1 MFLCLSCLNRWP
13 FWRTLLRGKI
23 YDRRTLAAYHE
34 AGHAV
39 VAYDQGVR
47 VHGISV
53 VPDEG
58 RMGHIAIDTL
68 LLNRL
73 APTFHNNKGAKN
85 RFTMERHVMVL
96 QGGHAAVRQL
106 EPCRLDL
113 ADTING
119 EGSDRNIAMT
129 LIRAFAANDQEAEK
143 YYQWLDARTEG
154 IMGSP
159 IRWFQVRMLAEYL
172 LELEQLGARKV
183 REIIREAEKKWCEE
197 NQESR
202 M

>member
-1 MFLCLSCLNRWP
+1 MTGL
-13 FWRTLLRGKI
+13 KK

-39 VAYDQGVR
+39 VAYDKGVR
-47 VHGISV
+47 VHGISI

-73 APTFHNNKGAKN
+73 APTFRFNKGAKN

-96 QGGHAAVRQL
+96 QGGHAAVH
-106 EPCRLDL
+106 RLDPTKKEV
-113 ADTING
+113 AKTVNG
-119 EGSDRNIAMT
+119 EGSDQNIAMS
-129 LIRAFAANDQEAEK
+129 LVEAFASGELEAEK

-154 IMGSP
+154 IMANP
-159 IRWFQVRMLAEYL
+159 MRWFQVQALVEAL
-172 LELEQLGARKV
+172 LGDEQLGARKV
-183 REIIREAEKKWCEE
+183 REIIGEAGEE
-197 NQESR
+197 WLEEIQNSESR
-202 M
+202 IQNPE

>member
-1 MFLCLSCLNRWP
+1 MRKN
-13 FWRTLLRGKI
+13 

-47 VHGISV
+47 VHGISI

-73 APTFHNNKGAKN
+73 APTFEHNKGARN

-96 QGGHAAVRQL
+96 QGGHAAVHQL
-106 EPCRLDL
+106 
-113 ADTING
+113 DTTRTIPAQTVNG
-119 EGSDRNIAMT
+119 EGSDQNIAMS
-129 LIRAFAANDQEAEK
+129 LIKAFATGDQESEK
-143 YYQWLDARTEG
+143 YYQWLEARTEG
-154 IMGSP
+154 IMANP
-159 IRWFQVRMLAEYL
+159 MKWFQVQILTEAL
-172 LELEQLGARKV
+172 LEQERLGARKV
-183 REIIREAEKKWCEE
+183 RMIIKEAGEKWIEK
-197 NQESR
+197 QESVPR
-202 M
+202 SQEPE

>member
-1 MFLCLSCLNRWP
+1 MRS
-13 FWRTLLRGKI
+13 KQ

-47 VHGISV
+47 VHGISI

-73 APTFHNNKGAKN
+73 APTFRFNKGARN

-96 QGGHAAVRQL
+96 QGGHAAVHH
-106 EPCRLDL
+106 LDPTKKEL
-113 ADTING
+113 AETVNG
-119 EGSDRNIAMT
+119 EGSDQNIAMS
-129 LIRAFAANDQEAEK
+129 LVNAFAEGEREAEK
-143 YYQWLDARTEG
+143 YYLWLDARTEG
-154 IMGSP
+154 IMANP
-159 IRWFQVRMLAEYL
+159 MRWFQVQALAEAL
-172 LELEQLGARKV
+172 LEDEQLGARRV
-183 REIIREAEKKWCEE
+183 REIIKGAERRWCEKHGV
-197 NQESR
+197 SR
-202 M
+202 

>member
-1 MFLCLSCLNRWP
+1 M
-13 FWRTLLRGKI
+13 LRSKQ

-47 VHGISV
+47 VHGISI

-73 APTFHNNKGAKN
+73 APTFRFNKGARN

-96 QGGHAAVRQL
+96 QGGHAAVHH
-106 EPCRLDL
+106 LDPTKKEL
-113 ADTING
+113 AETVNG
-119 EGSDRNIAMT
+119 EGSCLLYTSD
-129 LIRAFAANDQEAEK
+129 AAD
-143 YYQWLDARTEG
+143 D
-154 IMGSP
+154 
-159 IRWFQVRMLAEYL
+159 L
-172 LELEQLGARKV
+172 LCVDLGGR
-183 REIIREAEKKWCEE
+183 RII
-197 NQESR
+197 
-202 M
+202 

>member
-1 MFLCLSCLNRWP
+1 MSKTF
-13 FWRTLLRGKI
+13 
-23 YDRRTLAAYHE
+23 DRRTLAAYHE

-47 VHGISV
+47 VHGISI

-73 APTFHNNKGAKN
+73 APTFQHNKGARN

-96 QGGHAAVRQL
+96 QGGHAAIQN
-106 EPCRLDL
+106 LDPAMEAL
-113 ADTING
+113 AETVNG
-119 EGSDRNIAMT
+119 EGSDINIAMS
-129 LIRAFAANDQEAEK
+129 LVKAFASGDLEAER

-154 IMGSP
+154 ILANPM
-159 IRWFQVRMLAEYL
+159 RWHQVKALVKAL
-172 LELEQLGARKV
+172 LEEGSLGARKV
-183 REIIREAEKKWCEE
+183 RMVIREAGEEWLEKHEYPVPSTRYPGE
-197 NQESR
+197 DRST
-202 M
+202 

>member
-1 MFLCLSCLNRWP
+1 M
-13 FWRTLLRGKI
+13 TGQKK

-47 VHGISV
+47 VHGISI

-73 APTFHNNKGAKN
+73 APTFRFNKGARN

-96 QGGHAAVRQL
+96 QGGHAAIR
-106 EPCRLDL
+106 RLDPAKKAL
-113 ADTING
+113 AETVNG
-119 EGSDRNIAMT
+119 EGSDQNIAIT
-129 LIRAFAANDQEAEK
+129 LVKAFAAGDLEAEK
-143 YYQWLDARTEG
+143 YYEWLDARTEG
-154 IMGSP
+154 ILANPM
-159 IRWFQVRMLAEYL
+159 RWFQVQALAEAL
-172 LELEQLGARKV
+172 LEDEQLGARKV
-183 REIIREAEKKWCEE
+183 RMVIREAGEE
-197 NQESR
+197 WVRAEGGGRGAQGTSR
-202 M
+202 LDD

>member
-1 MFLCLSCLNRWP
+1 LTGKNR
-13 FWRTLLRGKI
+13 

-47 VHGISV
+47 VHGISI

-73 APTFHNNKGAKN
+73 APTFQYNKGARN

-96 QGGHAAVRQL
+96 QGGHAAVY
-106 EPCRLDL
+106 RLDPTKKEL
-113 ADTING
+113 SETVNG
-119 EGSDRNIAMT
+119 EGSDQNIAMS
-129 LIRAFAANDQEAEK
+129 LVKAFASGDLEAEK

-154 IMGSP
+154 ILANPM
-159 IRWFQVRMLAEYL
+159 RWFQVQALAEAL
-172 LELEQLGARKV
+172 LEDEQLGARKV
-183 REIIREAEKKWCEE
+183 RMIIKGAGEE
-197 NQESR
+197 WLKNLQNSESR
-202 M
+202 IQNPGEDRSN

>member
-1 MFLCLSCLNRWP
+1 MTVENS
-13 FWRTLLRGKI
+13 

-47 VHGISV
+47 VHGMSI

-73 APTFHNNKGAKN
+73 APTFSHNKGARN

-96 QGGHAAVRQL
+96 QGGHAAVH
-106 EPCRLDL
+106 RLAPSRKEL
-113 ADTING
+113 VETVNG
-119 EGSDRNIAMT
+119 EGSDQNIAMT
-129 LIRAFAANDQEAEK
+129 LLQAFTARELEAER

-154 IMGSP
+154 IIANPM
-159 IRWFQVRMLAEYL
+159 RWYQIQSLAEAL
-172 LELEQLGARKV
+172 LEHEQLGARKV
-183 REIIREAEKKWCEE
+183 RMIIKEAGEEWCKKHEVSE
-197 NQESR
+197 YR
-202 M
+202 GKI

>member
-1 MFLCLSCLNRWP
+1 MNSED
-13 FWRTLLRGKI
+13 

-47 VHGISV
+47 VHGISI

-73 APTFHNNKGAKN
+73 APTFEYNKGARN

-96 QGGHAAVRQL
+96 QGGHAAVNHLDPDRQ
-106 EPCRLDL
+106 DL
-113 ADTING
+113 AETVNG
-119 EGSDRNIAMT
+119 EGSDINIAMS
-129 LIRAFAANDQEAEK
+129 LIKAFASGNLEAER
-143 YYQWLDARTEG
+143 YYQWLDARTAG
-154 IMGSP
+154 ILANPM
-159 IRWFQVRMLAEYL
+159 RWHQVEVLVKAL
-172 LELEQLGARKV
+172 LEEGSLGARKV
-183 REIIREAEKKWCEE
+183 RMVIKEAGERWVEK
-197 NQESR
+197 QESGAR
-202 M
+202 SQEPGEDRST

>member
-1 MFLCLSCLNRWP
+1 MASQ
-13 FWRTLLRGKI
+13 KEH
-23 YDRRTLAAYHE
+23 DRRTLAAYHE

-47 VHGISV
+47 VHGISI

-73 APTFHNNKGAKN
+73 APTFQSNKGAGN

-96 QGGHAAVRQL
+96 QGGHAAVHLL
-106 EPCRLDL
+106 EPVGKEL
-113 ADTING
+113 AVTVNG
-119 EGSDRNIAMT
+119 EGSDQNIAMS
-129 LIRAFAANDQEAEK
+129 LVKAFASSDQEAEK

-154 IMGSP
+154 IIANPM
-159 IRWFQVRMLAEYL
+159 RWYQVKILAEEL
-172 LELEQLGARKV
+172 LEQEQLGARRV
-183 REIIREAEKKWCEE
+183 REIIRQSGDQWCKENEGEKTGA
-197 NQESR
+197 
-202 M
+202 